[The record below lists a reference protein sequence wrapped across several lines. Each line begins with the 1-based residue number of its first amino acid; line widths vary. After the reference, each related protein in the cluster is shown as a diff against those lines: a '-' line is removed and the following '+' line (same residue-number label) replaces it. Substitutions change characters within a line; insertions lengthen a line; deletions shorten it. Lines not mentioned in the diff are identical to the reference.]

1 MTFTKTQKVILL
13 QKMILIYM
21 LLSNLLDVNLN
32 TYTSFFFLFNIYYL
46 LDTNDTYYL
55 VSFIAL
61 FIVSTL
67 FHYTKSYYLYYIDKL
82 TIFNIILTGGLHL
95 YENYYKSLETT
106 LIIILCFLFVI
117 YLYIWFCVI
126 NIVLIKVIIIYIM
139 VSYIF

>member
-1 MTFTKTQKVILL
+1 
-13 QKMILIYM
+13 M

-67 FHYTKSYYLYYIDKL
+67 FHYTKSYHGFLHFL
-82 TIFNIILTGGLHL
+82 SRLGHLFII
-95 YENYYKSLETT
+95 S
-106 LIIILCFLFVI
+106 
-117 YLYIWFCVI
+117 
-126 NIVLIKVIIIYIM
+126 LIKM
-139 VSYIF
+139 